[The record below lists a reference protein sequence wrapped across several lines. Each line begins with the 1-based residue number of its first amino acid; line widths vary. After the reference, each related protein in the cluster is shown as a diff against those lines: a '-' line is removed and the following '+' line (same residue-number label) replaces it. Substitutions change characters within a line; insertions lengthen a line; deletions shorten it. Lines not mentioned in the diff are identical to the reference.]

1 MPSNTTNKKKIIN
14 SVFVHLALYTET
26 AALIAEISADNEYV
40 AQGRVDMSL
49 PTFSTF

>member
-14 SVFVHLALYTET
+14 LVVVPLALYTET
-26 AALIAEISADNEYV
+26 AALIAEISADNECV
-40 AQGRVDMSL
+40 AQGRADMSL